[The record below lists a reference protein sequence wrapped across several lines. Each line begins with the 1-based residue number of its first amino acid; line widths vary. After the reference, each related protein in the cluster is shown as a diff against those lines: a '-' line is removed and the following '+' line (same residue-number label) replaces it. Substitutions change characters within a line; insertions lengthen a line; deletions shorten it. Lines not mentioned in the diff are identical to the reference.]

1 MQPFTVHQYIERSSG
16 AIMTEDLYC
25 DRVIAFLYSTLRE
38 NAAFMFKTVIS
49 ARMSAL
55 LAFCNY
61 DLFFRMRLTNPRK
74 LIQRLGINRYE
85 LAEPA
90 EALSCPQKLFE
101 RKIKYW
107 KHRPM
112 PANPSV
118 VVSPADAKMVVG
130 SLQTES
136 MFFLK
141 AKFFH
146 FEELIGRDK
155 IVWLRAFHEG
165 NYAIFRLTPEKY
177 HYNHVPVSGKIIDIY
192 TIDGSYH
199 SCNPGAVIR
208 EATPFSK
215 NRRVV
220 TIIDTDVPGGA
231 QMGLVGMVEV
241 TALMI
246 GDIRQ
251 CYSNAYYDAP
261 RNVTPGLFV
270 SKGRPKSLYRPGS
283 SVDVLFFQKGRVEF
297 CRDILANMRNLT
309 ASSRFT
315 RGFGQPLVE
324 TDIKVRAA
332 IGKRIANPAN
342 RKRRASFQSNR
353 ETEQHFIKR

>member
-1 MQPFTVHQYIERSSG
+1 MPPLPVHQYIDRSSG
-16 AIMTEDLYC
+16 AIMTENLYC
-25 DRVIAFLYSTLRE
+25 DRLIAFLYSALRE
-38 NAAFMFKTVIS
+38 NAAFMFKAVIS

-61 DLFFRMRLTNPRK
+61 DLFFRMRLTHPRQ
-74 LIQRLGINRYE
+74 LIQRLGINRHE

-107 KHRPM
+107 VHRPM
-112 PANPSV
+112 PANPGV

-146 FEELIGRDK
+146 FEELLGQDK
-155 IVWLRAFHEG
+155 TVWLRAFHEG
-165 NYAIFRLTPEKY
+165 DYAILRLTPEKY
-177 HYNHVPVSGKIIDIY
+177 HYNHVPASGEVVDIY
-192 TIDGSYH
+192 AIDGSCH
-199 SCNPGAVIR
+199 SCNPGAVIT

-220 TIIDTDVPGGA
+220 TIIDTDVPGGE
-231 QMGLVGMVEV
+231 QIGLVGMVEV

-251 CYSNAYYDAP
+251 CYSDAYYDAP
-261 RNVTPGLFV
+261 RKVTPGLLV
-270 SKGRPKSLYRPGS
+270 AKGRPKSLYRPGS
-283 SVDVLFFQKGRVEF
+283 SVDVLFFQKDRVKF
-297 CRDILANMRNLT
+297 CRDIIANMRNLN

-324 TDIKVRAA
+324 TDINVRAA
-332 IGKRIANPAN
+332 IARRTAKPAN
-342 RKRRASFQSNR
+342 TDR
-353 ETEQHFIKR
+353 ESDKSLISQL